1 MTNKLVPLG
10 ACVLVLLADGCKPK
24 APPAPPPPKVQV
36 LTVTPT
42 NLPIYQEW
50 IGSLDGYPNAQ
61 IRAQVTGY
69 LLKQNYR
76 EGSRVKK
83 GDLLFEID
91 PRPFQAALDQALGK
105 QAQDQAMVEKTDLDV
120 KRYTPLAQDKAVSD
134 ETLVDAVQAN
144 IGAKASVEAD
154 KAAVETAR
162 INLEWTKV
170 ISPVDG
176 IAGIA
181 RAQIGDLVGP
191 GGSVLTTVSTVDPI
205 RAYFNVSEQF
215 YLSYSLKRAK
225 PGQTDPPETEIPL
238 ELVLSDGSV
247 YPEKGKWLFTDR
259 QVDVST
265 GTIQVA
271 GEFKNPQDIL
281 RPGQY
286 ALVRAHIE
294 TRTNAIVIP
303 QRAVTELQG
312 TYLVSTVGEDN
323 KVHVKNVQAG
333 IQIGQKWLIE
343 SGLAANDRIVLEGLQ
358 KAKEGALVDPQ
369 PYAPT
374 NQPAASGGGKPQ

>member
-10 ACVLVLLADGCKPK
+10 ACALVLLADGCKPK
-24 APPAPPPPKVQV
+24 PPPAPPPPKVQV
-36 LTVTPT
+36 FTVTAT

-76 EGSRVKK
+76 EGSKVKQ
-83 GDLLFEID
+83 GDMLFEID
-91 PRPFQAALDQALGK
+91 SRPFQAALDQVLAK
-105 QAQDQAMVEKTDLDV
+105 QAQDQAMVGKTELDV

-181 RAQIGDLVGP
+181 AAQIGDLVGP

-205 RAYFNVSEQF
+205 RAYFNVNEQF
-215 YLSYSLKRAK
+215 YLSYSLKHAK
-225 PGQTDPPETEIPL
+225 PGQTEPAENDIPL

-247 YPEKGKWLFTDR
+247 YSEKGKWLFTGR
-259 QVDVST
+259 QIDINT
-265 GTIQVA
+265 GTLQVA
-271 GEFKNPQDIL
+271 GEFKNPQNIL

-286 ALVRAHIE
+286 ALVRAQIE
-294 TRTNAIVIP
+294 TRTNAFLIP
-303 QRAVTELQG
+303 ERAVTELQG
-312 TYLVSTVGEDN
+312 TYQVAIVGESN
-323 KVHVKNVQAG
+323 KVHVTNVQVG
-333 IQIGQKWLIE
+333 IQVDQKWLIQ
-343 SGLAANDRIVLEGLQ
+343 SGLAANDRIVAEGLQ
-358 KAKEGALVDPQ
+358 KAKEGVVVDPQ
-369 PYAPT
+369 PYGPT